1 MHVDKQATPHELI
14 GPSMALLLC
23 RGQRTRVKTGGEASD
38 WTEWYLTMGAI
49 PLSITVTFP
58 AEKGHRTT
66 AMIATWYTCNM
77 SAHVMYIMQSC
88 SIKWCFSR
96 PSSAP
101 RAGGP
106 PGIPRP
112 PGSTQKTQC
121 WSKLLYHLNS
131 QVTKLGC
138 WRCETCWPVDG
149 RSGRYN
155 LIWIVYNQCFVD
167 SLQRLYAC
175 III

>member
-1 MHVDKQATPHELI
+1 MCSSSEFGAFYFRIRARLNLRRTLEIMYVAKQATPHELI
-14 GPSMALLLC
+14 GLSMALLLC

-38 WTEWYLTMGAI
+38 WTEWYLRRAI

-66 AMIATWYTCNM
+66 AMIATWY
-77 SAHVMYIMQSC
+77 I
-88 SIKWCFSR
+88 FR

-112 PGSTQKTQC
+112 EEQKTQC
-121 WSKLLYHLNS
+121 WSKLLYDLNS
-131 QVTKLGC
+131 QVAKLGC
-138 WRCETCWPVDG
+138 WRCETCW
-149 RSGRYN
+149 
-155 LIWIVYNQCFVD
+155 W
-167 SLQRLYAC
+167 
-175 III
+175 